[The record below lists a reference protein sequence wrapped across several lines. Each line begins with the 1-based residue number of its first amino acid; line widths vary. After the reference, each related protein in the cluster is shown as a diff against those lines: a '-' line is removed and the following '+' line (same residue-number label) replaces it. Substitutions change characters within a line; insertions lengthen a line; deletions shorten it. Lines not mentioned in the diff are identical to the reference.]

1 MRRRNSTTSYGI
13 SANAKIEIVA
23 LMVSALD
30 TREAKRIN
38 WNLGKTQKNDDQGEE
53 ERKKKEDLY

>member
-1 MRRRNSTTSYGI
+1 
-13 SANAKIEIVA
+13 
-23 LMVSALD
+23 MVSALE